1 MAEIKLNM
9 DSLRPKKEW
18 KRHKVQDGSNIFR
31 LLPPFGPEANGYPYR
46 KWNVI
51 WGLTDPST
59 GRKRPFASPI
69 TYEGKCPIYEYLELL
84 KVKVEAMKAEF
95 ASQGMT
101 EEMIKERLKATNYF
115 ISQLRPKVIYAY
127 NACDKSGVV
136 GILELKSTAHKK
148 ILELMGKYIT
158 DYNQDPT
165 SLNSAMDDSG
175 VWFNITRKGQGLQT
189 EYGAEKNQ
197 SMIKDPNTGAI
208 SYQDDRSALPENVIK
223 DYENLGY
230 DLTGIYQKKSY
241 DEMKQI
247 LIANLSM
254 MVEENADLKID
265 GFYVG
270 AGTTVTTNTTV
281 ETNASV
287 SPQVTK
293 GAGNIGIKL
302 DNPNAVEPEATAQVT
317 QPTPQAAQPVT
328 PQPATT
334 NSSDTEDLLKMA
346 DDIFNQ

>member
-31 LLPPFGPEANGYPYR
+31 LLPPFGTEANGYPYR

-59 GRKRPFASPI
+59 GRKRPFASSI
-69 TYEGKCPIYEYLELL
+69 TYEGKCPVYEYLEQL
-84 KVKVEAMKAEF
+84 KVKVEAMKGELA
-95 ASQGMT
+95 ATGMT
-101 EEMIKERLKATNYF
+101 EEQVKERLKATNYF
-115 ISQLRPKVIYAY
+115 ISQLRPKVVYAY
-127 NACDKSGVV
+127 NACDKSGTV

-148 ILELMGKYIT
+148 VLELMGQYIT

-165 SLNSAMDDSG
+165 SLNNEVDDSG

-189 EYGAEKNQ
+189 EYGAQKNQ
-197 SMIKDPNTGAI
+197 SMVKDPNTGAVM
-208 SYQDDRSALPENVIK
+208 YQDDRSALPENVIK
-223 DYENLGY
+223 DYDNLGY
-230 DLTGIYQKKSY
+230 DLSSVYQKKSY

-254 MVEENADLKID
+254 MVEENADLKVE
-265 GFYVG
+265 GFYV
-270 AGTTVTTNTTV
+270 ATSNVSTTAPVTQTV
-281 ETNASV
+281 AQPAQKAATPKIN
-287 SPQVTK
+287 
-293 GAGNIGIKL
+293 IKL
-302 DNPNAVEPEATAQVT
+302 DSPNSVEADAVKQSVTAQ
-317 QPTPQAAQPVT
+317 AQPAQT
-328 PQPATT
+328 QAPAS
-334 NSSDTEDLLKMA
+334 NDTEDLLKMA